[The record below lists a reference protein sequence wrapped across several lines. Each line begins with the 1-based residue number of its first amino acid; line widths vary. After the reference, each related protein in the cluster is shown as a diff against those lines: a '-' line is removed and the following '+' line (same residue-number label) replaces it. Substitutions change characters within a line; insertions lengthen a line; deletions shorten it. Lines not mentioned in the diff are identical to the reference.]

1 MSGTLKL
8 RLALLAAALSAPLP
22 AVAAKA
28 TDVQMAQAG
37 DSTNP
42 PAVAGTLPGETPAID
57 LLGFRG
63 AHFGMDEKQVRA
75 AIAADFGKE
84 AATKATEQENLAEK
98 TKILSLTVPDLFD
111 GAGIGSIS
119 YVFGYKS
126 KKLIQVAIAWSKQT
140 DPELTPDRLFSGGN
154 ILQGYFAGQ
163 GYVPATVVSNAMV
176 DAGILMFRG
185 SDKDENTTMLLLQ
198 GGFEGEG
205 EQRRLVPN
213 ALLLY
218 YIDNAK
224 APDVFRIP
232 PGQF

>member
-1 MSGTLKL
+1 MNGASRLTLI
-8 RLALLAAALSAPLP
+8 LLAAALSLPLP
-22 AVAAKA
+22 AMAAKA
-28 TDVQMAQAG
+28 KNVQLAQAD
-37 DSTNP
+37 DSGNP
-42 PAVAGTLPGETPAID
+42 PSVAGALPAETPAVD
-57 LLGFRG
+57 LTGFRG
-63 AHFGMDEKQVRA
+63 ADFGMDEKQVRA

-84 AATKATEQENLAEK
+84 AAAKATEQENLAEK
-98 TKILSLTVPDLFD
+98 TKVISLTVPDLFE
-111 GAGIGSIS
+111 GAGIGSVS

-163 GYVPATVVSNAMV
+163 GYVPASVVSNAMV

-224 APDVFRIP
+224 DPDVFRIP